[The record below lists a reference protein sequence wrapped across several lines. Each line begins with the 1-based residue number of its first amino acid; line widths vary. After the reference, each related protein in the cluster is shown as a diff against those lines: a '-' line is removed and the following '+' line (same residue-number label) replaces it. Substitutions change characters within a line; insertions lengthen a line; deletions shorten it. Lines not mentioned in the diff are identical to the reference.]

1 MINVSPTVTTNLTML
16 IYNIEGGGVMIN
28 VNPTV
33 TTNLT
38 MLIYNIE
45 GGGND

>member
-16 IYNIEGGGVMIN
+16 IYNIEGGVMIN
-28 VNPTV
+28 VSPTV
-33 TTNLT
+33 STNLT